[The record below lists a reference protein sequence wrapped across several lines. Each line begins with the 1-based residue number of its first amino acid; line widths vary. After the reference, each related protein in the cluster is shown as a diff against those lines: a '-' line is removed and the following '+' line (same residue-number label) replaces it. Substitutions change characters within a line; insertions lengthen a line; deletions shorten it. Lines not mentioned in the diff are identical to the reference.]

1 MKIHCQV
8 TPLGLVPLDDADHEA
23 RQRLHNGDIVLCDIR
38 KPRNPRFHRK
48 FFALLRLTYDNLPDT
63 IARALDIHNPD
74 DLLIHIK
81 LALDHYDIHHI
92 SGTPIVRVR
101 SIDFDS
107 MDETNF
113 HNFYA
118 RALDHIVHHLL
129 PGTTHTLLQEEID
142 HQFRG

>member
-63 IARALDIHNPD
+63 IARALDIH
-74 DLLIHIK
+74 
-81 LALDHYDIHHI
+81 HI

-129 PGTTHTLLQEEID
+129 PGTTHALLQEEID